1 LTWWQQLLN
10 IWRKAKGKERDALL
24 WGDEVSAETLLII
37 TSTNHSQIEY
47 LVVQLDDKDKK
58 ARLSLCQAEV
68 LKALAHDE
76 DIAKKGGAVPEIQA
90 Q

>member
-1 LTWWQQLLN
+1 VIAFCLPPLSFYN
-10 IWRKAKGKERDALL
+10 
-24 WGDEVSAETLLII
+24 
-37 TSTNHSQIEY
+37 SQIEY

-76 DIAKKGGAVPEIQA
+76 DMAKKGGAVPDIQG